1 MNLEKTS
8 CNVCFSEYLEVSEH
22 SAGKYDIAIISHGEK
37 YRPVSLQ
44 EKYIEQKKQS
54 FKMFSWPS
62 RVFLFVFGL
71 FVCFSVLEL
80 NIQICLVQGW
90 GKAIAML
97 TKELGR
103 ADGSL

>member
-1 MNLEKTS
+1 
-8 CNVCFSEYLEVSEH
+8 
-22 SAGKYDIAIISHGEK
+22 
-37 YRPVSLQ
+37 
-44 EKYIEQKKQS
+44 
-54 FKMFSWPS
+54 MFSWPS